1 MSSLFLLVC
10 FLSYVFCCAV
20 SICAVVFVL
29 LSEMYPTKVRGL
41 AMSIAGF
48 SLWIGT
54 YLIGQLTPWMLQN
67 LTPAGTFFLFAAM
80 CVPYML
86 IVWKL
91 VPETTGK
98 SLEEIE
104 RYWTRLSEIVLNYV
118 REGNDFPNQD
128 VKSFS
133 YEKLKEIM
141 KKADDPSYQINDD
154 IMKKPINEAE

>member
-1 MSSLFLLVC
+1 MSHRCKEKVTLEDVKKY
-10 FLSYVFCCAV
+10 LSSEFDEEGNLYV
-20 SICAVVFVL
+20 L
-29 LSEMYPTKVRGL
+29 NKNNKVHDYIEWYRKRV
-41 AMSIAGF
+41 I
-48 SLWIGT
+48 T
-54 YLIGQLTPWMLQN
+54 D
-67 LTPAGTFFLFAAM
+67 
-80 CVPYML
+80 
-86 IVWKL
+86 
-91 VPETTGK
+91 TGMDF
-98 SLEEIE
+98 EGEHQIE

>member
-1 MSSLFLLVC
+1 MNIVHIDEKELFVALDVHNMSDRCKEKVTLEDVKKY
-10 FLSYVFCCAV
+10 LSSEFDEEGNLYV
-20 SICAVVFVL
+20 L
-29 LSEMYPTKVRGL
+29 NKNNKVHDYIEWYRKRV
-41 AMSIAGF
+41 I
-48 SLWIGT
+48 T
-54 YLIGQLTPWMLQN
+54 D
-67 LTPAGTFFLFAAM
+67 
-80 CVPYML
+80 
-86 IVWKL
+86 
-91 VPETTGK
+91 TGMDF
-98 SLEEIE
+98 EGEHQIE